1 LLYIGV
7 VVLGVSERD
16 FWRMTPYKL
25 LTLFRIHKIYCPQRK
40 GFIQDSPAIVGDM
53 DDIDV
58 ALGGL

>member
-1 LLYIGV
+1 
-7 VVLGVSERD
+7 
-16 FWRMTPYKL
+16 MTPYKI

-40 GFIQDSPAIVGDM
+40 GFMQDSPAIVGDM